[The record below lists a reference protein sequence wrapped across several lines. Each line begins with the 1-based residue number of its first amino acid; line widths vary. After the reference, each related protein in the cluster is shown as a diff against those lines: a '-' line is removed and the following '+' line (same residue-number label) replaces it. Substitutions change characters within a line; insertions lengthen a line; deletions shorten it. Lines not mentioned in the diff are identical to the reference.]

1 MKKHLLTRNTYIYYS
16 IQPAIFGAFLALNI
30 TWLCFSIKNIDLINI
45 AFSGA
50 LSVLSFILFLS
61 SLCKIFAV
69 IYFNHSY
76 ENYKKDICND
86 RDYVQV
92 FEGMQ
97 GAGKSDTIKINTVI
111 RAEYMWE
118 QICSEYKLMSHQFL
132 EKSKNH
138 DWYTHFLEVKATY
151 EFYNQNPK
159 LFPCVISNIPLKIY
173 GLQTVKFKP
182 TMLTQEEKVLYGS
195 TIVLDELKNA
205 GLGNKFSGKL
215 PREVDEFLRY
225 GRHFGEIKIFGSDQ
239 NKLMVV
245 LEMRNVAVNYTMIS
259 MKNYLS
265 PKFLNFIL
273 ERMIRRFNDK
283 YKPVNFFE
291 KLNAPVL
298 SPIVNHDGVNLDFY
312 FGSHTKKAMRIAK
325 FTSLVNS
332 IGFVQYIR
340 AFRGSTQGNSANDS
354 SESVSDSY
362 IIGRKKIWKY
372 YCPIIRPYESDSR
385 LFKDIYKAKD
395 KVVNYDSWG
404 DDIYITREDWDEL
417 SELISSIVKKS

>member
-16 IQPAIFGAFLALNI
+16 IQPAIFGAFLAPNI
-30 TWLCFSIKNIDLINI
+30 TWLFFSIKNLDVVNI
-45 AFSGA
+45 VFSGA
-50 LSVLSFILFLS
+50 FTVFFFIMFLS

-69 IYFNHSY
+69 IYFDNSY
-76 ENYKKDICND
+76 EHYKEDISKDV
-86 RDYVQV
+86 DYVQV
-92 FEGMQ
+92 CEGLQ
-97 GAGKSDTIKINTVI
+97 GAGKSDTIKIMTVI
-111 RAEYMWE
+111 RAEYMWQ
-118 QICSEYKLMSHQFL
+118 QICSEYKLMTHQFL
-132 EKSKNH
+132 EKSKDHN
-138 DWYTHFLEVKATY
+138 WYTHFLEVKATY
-151 EFYNQNPK
+151 DFYNENPH

-259 MKNYLS
+259 MKKYLS
-265 PKFLNFIL
+265 PKFLNFLL
-273 ERMIRRFNDK
+273 ERMINRFNK
-283 YKPVNFFE
+283 KHEPVDFL
-291 KLNAPVL
+291 KKIKTPAL
-298 SPIVNHDGVNLDFY
+298 SPIVNHDDINLDSY
-312 FGSHTKKAMRIAK
+312 FGSHTKKAIRISK
-325 FTSLVNS
+325 FTNLVNS
-332 IGFVQYIR
+332 IGFVQYVR

-354 SESVSDSY
+354 SDSVSDSY
-362 IIGRKKIWKY
+362 VIGRKKIWKY
-372 YCPIIRPYESDSR
+372 YCPMIRPYVSDSR

-395 KVVNYDSWG
+395 KVVNYESWG
-404 DDIYITREDWDEL
+404 DDTFITREDWDEL
-417 SELISSIVKKS
+417 SELIDCIVKKS

>member
-16 IQPAIFGAFLALNI
+16 IQPGVFGALLAPNI
-30 TWLCFSIKNIDLINI
+30 VWLLFSIKNLDVVNI
-45 AFSGA
+45 VFSCAFT
-50 LSVLSFILFLS
+50 VFSFVLFLS

-76 ENYKKDICND
+76 ERYKEEICKD

-92 FEGMQ
+92 YEGMQ
-97 GAGKSDTIKINTVI
+97 GAGKSDTIKIITVI

-118 QICSEYKLMSHQFL
+118 QICSEYKLMTHQFL
-132 EKSKNH
+132 NKSQDH
-138 DWYTHFLEVKATY
+138 VWYTHFLEVKATY
-151 EFYNQNPK
+151 DFYNQNQH

-239 NKLMVV
+239 NKLMVI

-265 PKFLNFIL
+265 PRFLNFLL
-273 ERMIRRFNDK
+273 ERMINNFNKK
-283 YKPVNFFE
+283 YLPVDFCE
-291 KLNAPVL
+291 KLNTPFL
-298 SPIVNHDGVNLDFY
+298 SPIVNHDDVNLDFY

-325 FTSLVNS
+325 FTNLVNS

-362 IIGRKKIWKY
+362 VIGRKKIWKY

-395 KVVNYDSWG
+395 NTVKYESWG
-404 DDIYITREDWDEL
+404 DNTFITREDWDEL
-417 SELISSIVKKS
+417 SELIVSIVKKS